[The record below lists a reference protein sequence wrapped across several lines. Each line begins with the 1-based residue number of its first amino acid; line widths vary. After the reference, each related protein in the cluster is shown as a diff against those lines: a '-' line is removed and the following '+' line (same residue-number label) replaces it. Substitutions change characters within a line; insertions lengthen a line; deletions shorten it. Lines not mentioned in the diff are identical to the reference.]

1 MFAHVDI
8 NNCYVS
14 CERLFNPALEGR
26 VVVVLSNND
35 GCVIARSN
43 EAKAIGIRMADAE
56 FMVRQNLKEND
67 AVIFSSNYPLYAD
80 MSARLMNNLARYTY
94 TLMVYSIDA
103 AFLALGDIR
112 GLNLESHTA
121 TISRNV
127 MRHTGLPITVGV
139 GPTMSLAKLA
149 NKAAKKRKLPYLVLA
164 GEEKINAVVRDFPV
178 EDVWGVGLQYFN
190 KLTELGVKTAQDFR
204 ALKADFVR
212 QHMTV
217 QGWRLHQE
225 LWGKPCNV
233 IKDVAE
239 RSKGIESS
247 QSFNT
252 YQTELE
258 AIEEAVSMHAA
269 TVALKLRQ
277 QKSMAL
283 QLTIYLR
290 TNKHNVKHDQHY
302 PSITVKVPFA
312 ANSTH
317 QLTRVAVQA
326 IRAIW
331 QPGYNYLKTGVRAT
345 GIIPEGEVQYNLFT
359 NYEHSR
365 EQQLAELMD
374 SLNDRYGRGTLRLG
388 SDSFERKWAMKQEF
402 LSKQYTTN
410 WKDIIVAK
418 LITVPNDF
426 MPC

>member
-14 CERLFNPALEGR
+14 CERLFNPSLEGR

-43 EAKAIGIRMADAE
+43 EAKAIGIKMADAE
-56 FMVRQNLKEND
+56 FMVRQNLKKNN

-94 TLMVYSIDA
+94 TLMVYSIDE
-103 AFLALGDIR
+103 AFMALGDIR
-112 GLNLESHTA
+112 GIDLEQHTG

-127 MRHTGLPITVGV
+127 MQHTGLPITVGV
-139 GPTMSLAKLA
+139 GPTMALAKLA
-149 NKAAKKRKLPYLVLA
+149 NKAAKKQKRPYLVLDTT
-164 GEEKINAVVRDFPV
+164 EKISETLLDFPI
-178 EDVWGVGLQYFN
+178 EDVWGVGLQYYH
-190 KLTELGVKTAQDFR
+190 KLTECGVKTAQDFR
-204 ALKADFVR
+204 ALQPDFVR
-212 QHMTV
+212 QEMTV

-247 QSFNT
+247 QSFSS
-252 YQTELE
+252 YQTALE
-258 AIEEAVSMHAA
+258 PIEEAAAMHAA

-277 QKSMAL
+277 QKSMAMT
-283 QLTIYLR
+283 LTIYLR

-302 PSITVKVPFA
+302 PSITVKIPFA

-317 QLTRVAVQA
+317 QLTRIAVQA
-326 IRAIW
+326 IRAIF
-331 QPGYNYLKTGVRAT
+331 QPGYNYMKTGIRAT
-345 GIIPEGEVQYNLFT
+345 GIIPEGEIQYNLFAG
-359 NYEHSR
+359 YEHSR
-365 EQQLAELMD
+365 EQQLAGLMD
-374 SLNDRYGRGTLRLG
+374 QLNDRYGRGTLRLAA
-388 SDSFERKWAMKQEF
+388 DSFERKWAMKQEF
-402 LSKQYTTN
+402 LSKQYTTD
-410 WKDIIVAK
+410 WKDLV
-418 LITVPNDF
+418 ITR
-426 MPC
+426 

>member
-14 CERLFNPALEGR
+14 CERLFRPELEGR

-43 EAKAIGIRMADAE
+43 EAKAIGIKMADAE
-56 FMVRQNLKEND
+56 FMVRRDLEKHN

-94 TLMVYSIDA
+94 MLMVYSIDE
-103 AFLALGDIR
+103 AFMALSDIQ
-112 GLNLESHTA
+112 GLDLEKHSQ
-121 TISRNV
+121 TISENV
-127 MRHTGLPITVGV
+127 IKHTGLPITLGV
-139 GPTMSLAKLA
+139 GPTMALAKLA
-149 NKAAKKRKLPYLVLA
+149 NKAAKKLKQPYLVLDTT
-164 GEEKINAVVRDFPV
+164 EKIDAIVKTFPL
-178 EDVWGVGLQYFN
+178 EDVWGIGHAYYT
-190 KLTELGVKTAQDFR
+190 KLVQQGIKTAHDFR
-204 ALKADFVR
+204 ELKADYVR
-212 QHMTV
+212 QQMTV

-225 LWGKPCNV
+225 LWGIPCNL
-233 IKDVAE
+233 IRDVAD

-247 QSFNT
+247 QSFNS

-258 AIEEAVSMHAA
+258 AIEEAVSMHANI
-269 TVALKLRQ
+269 VALKLRQ

-283 QLTIYLR
+283 TLTVYIR

-331 QPGYNYLKTGVRAT
+331 QPGYNYLKAGVRAT
-345 GIIPEGEVQYNLFT
+345 GIVPAGEVQYNLFAG
-359 NYEHSR
+359 YEHSR
-365 EQQLAELMD
+365 EQKLAGLID
-374 SLNDRYGRGTLRLG
+374 DLNSRYGRGTIRLAAEG
-388 SDSFERKWAMKQEF
+388 FERKWVMKQEF
-402 LSKQYTTN
+402 LSKQYTTR
-410 WKDIIVAK
+410 WDDIVVTK
-418 LITVPNDF
+418 
-426 MPC
+426 

>member
-1 MFAHVDI
+1 MGGMEMFAHVDI

-14 CERLFNPALEGR
+14 CERLFRPELEGR

-43 EAKAIGIRMADAE
+43 EAKAIGIKMADAE
-56 FMVRQNLKEND
+56 FMVRKNLEENH

-94 TLMVYSIDA
+94 TLMVYSIDE
-103 AFLALGDIR
+103 AFLALGDIQQLDLDKHAR
-112 GLNLESHTA
+112 M
-121 TISRNV
+121 ISENV
-127 MRHTGLPITVGV
+127 VHDTGLPITVGV
-139 GPTMSLAKLA
+139 GPTMALAKLA
-149 NKAAKKRKLPYLVLA
+149 NKAAKKAKLSYLVLDTD
-164 GEEKINAVVRDFPV
+164 EKINKTIKHFPI
-178 EDVWGVGLQYFN
+178 EDVWGVGRAYYD
-190 KLTELGVKTAQDFR
+190 KLTEYHIRTAHDFR
-204 ALKADFVR
+204 ELKPDFVR

-225 LWGKPCNV
+225 LWGIPCNV

-258 AIEEAVSMHAA
+258 AIEEAAAMHAA

-277 QKSMAL
+277 QESMAL
-283 QLTIYLR
+283 ALTVYLR
-290 TNKHNVKHDQHY
+290 TNKHNIKHDQHY

-317 QLTRVAVQA
+317 QLTRVVVQA

-345 GIIPEGEVQYNLFT
+345 GIIPAGEVQYNMFSD
-359 NYEHSR
+359 YEHTR
-365 EQQLAELMD
+365 EQKLAGLLD
-374 SLNDRYGRGTLRLG
+374 DLNSRYGRGTLRLAAEG
-388 SDSFERKWAMKQEF
+388 FERKWIMKQEF
-402 LSKQYTTN
+402 LSKQYTTD
-410 WKDIIVAK
+410 WKDIIV
-418 LITVPNDF
+418 TG
-426 MPC
+426 

>member
-14 CERLFNPALEGR
+14 CERLFRPEFEGR

-43 EAKAIGIRMADAE
+43 EAKAIGIKMADAE
-56 FMVRQNLKEND
+56 FMVRERLEESN
-67 AVIFSSNYPLYAD
+67 AVIFSSNYALYAD
-80 MSARLMNNLARYTY
+80 MSARLMNNLARYTP
-94 TLMVYSIDA
+94 TLMVYSIDE
-103 AFLALGDIR
+103 AFMAMG
-112 GLNLESHTA
+112 GLIEMGLDRYTAMISH
-121 TISRNV
+121 NV
-127 MRHTGLPITVGV
+127 MRDTGLPITIGV
-139 GPTMSLAKLA
+139 GPTMALAKLA
-149 NKAAKKRKLPYLVLA
+149 NKAAKKKKRGYLVLDDTK
-164 GEEKINAVVRDFPV
+164 KIDEVMVDFPI
-178 EDVWGVGLQYFN
+178 EDVWGIGHAYYH
-190 KLTELGVKTAQDFR
+190 KLTEFGITTAQQFR
-204 ALKADFVR
+204 ELRPDFVR
-212 QHMTV
+212 QHMTI

-225 LWGKPCNV
+225 LWGIPCNV
-233 IKDVAE
+233 VRDVAE

-258 AIEEAVSMHAA
+258 KVEEAVAMHAS

-283 QLTIYLR
+283 NLTIYLR
-290 TNKHNVKHDQHY
+290 TNKHNVKHDQYY

-317 QLTRVAVQA
+317 ELTRVCVQA
-326 IRAIW
+326 LRAIW

-345 GIIPEGEVQYNLFT
+345 GIIPAGEVQYNMFVGHE
-359 NYEHSR
+359 NSR
-365 EQQLAELMD
+365 QQNLSELMD
-374 SLNDRYGRGTLRLG
+374 SLNDRYGRGTLRLAAEG
-388 SDSFERKWAMKQEF
+388 FDKTWKMKQDY

-410 WKDIIVAK
+410 WREIVVTK
-418 LITVPNDF
+418 
-426 MPC
+426 